1 MRTKLPPFPVHHHK
15 LLQRLCSDV
24 LHSGLPNSDTAATSL
39 QGVFCMQHH
48 WCDPDDALGSSYVA
62 TSTVEDM
69 HTLAPGVSLQ
79 LVRLADAAGTTCY
92 GIQLVVQGIATPLW
106 LTVVAWDH
114 NRFAGYSGQV
124 CRTFKLLAAQ
134 PTLLCSLLAWSSAQ
148 CAATR
153 ARMRD
158 TGKPAHAAAVA
169 SSELYTTTT
178 DNLVATLLA
187 AQA

>member
-1 MRTKLPPFPVHHHK
+1 MRTNLPPFPTSHHK

-24 LHSGLPNSDTAATSL
+24 LHSGMPNSHAAAAAL
-39 QGVFCMQHH
+39 QVVAGMQHH

-62 TSTVEDM
+62 TSTVANM

-79 LVRLADAAGTTCY
+79 LVQVADAAGATCY
-92 GIQLVVQGIATPLW
+92 GIQLVVQGMATPLW

-124 CRTFKLLAAQ
+124 WHVFQLLAAQ
-134 PTLLCSLLAWSSAQ
+134 PTLLSSLLAWSSAQ
-148 CAATR
+148 CTATR
-153 ARMRD
+153 ARMHD
-158 TGKPAHAAAVA
+158 TGTPAHAAAVA

-178 DNLVATLLA
+178 DNVVAMLLA